1 MICFRPQSQEGS
13 QTLTLW
19 LRGLSWSSLLHKVSQ
34 QPCGRRKEGRRTD
47 GWTDG
52 QREAESRPREGGCTG
67 GAPCPPPQLPHPGVS
82 LCKPDG
88 EVAAQVPRESP
99 PRGWTGLAPPE
110 ASKVRPKILTLS
122 STQPSCTGQR
132 PAVQL
137 TPSGPGLGRSSG
149 DHLCVL
155 ALPSMPARPFGDPG
169 DPRRPHPSRGLVRG
183 WALHAG
189 GHSVGAAEG
198 QAASGWLSKVIHSP
212 PHDFLNTYTP
222 LN

>member
-1 MICFRPQSQEGS
+1 MEGE
-13 QTLTLW
+13 
-19 LRGLSWSSLLHKVSQ
+19 
-34 QPCGRRKEGRRTD
+34 RREEGQTD
-47 GWTDG
+47 GRTNRG
-52 QREAESRPREGGCTG
+52 KPRAGHGK
-67 GAPCPPPQLPHPGVS
+67 AAAQADPPCPPPQLPHPGVS
-82 LCKPDG
+82 LWKPDG
-88 EVAAQVPRESP
+88 EVAVQVPWESS

-169 DPRRPHPSRGLVRG
+169 DPRRPHPSRGLCG
-183 WALHAG
+183 GGPCTLAG
-189 GHSVGAAEG
+189 ILCVQLKGKLLPAGS
-198 QAASGWLSKVIHSP
+198 QR
-212 PHDFLNTYTP
+212 
-222 LN
+222 